1 MLTLPPHWAANCQ
14 RDPAMPLLG
23 LPGRSL
29 VFRDP
34 VELAERM
41 GQLMPVRSCDPV
53 RRPSPS
59 APFRCH
65 GGALQLGPLDLV
77 ALWGT
82 GLQGEVEGCER
93 STLVVPYRGRGD
105 FRIGRRSLSNLTGHT
120 LLLVPPGP
128 WRTYNDVLGGL
139 TIRVDPGHIQAVC
152 RTMDGPAHRTE
163 RWLGMASTPL
173 VREIGKGANAAPF
186 ERLYRFL
193 AFLDGVVRRHG
204 EPPEALRLDDLL
216 LRLIVEL
223 LTPAL
228 LHEPRDPDPRHSTSQ
243 LDSLLDWMH
252 AHCHESISL
261 TDLEQRSHY
270 SRRSLQYAF
279 RARFDCGPMQY
290 LRRQRLWLAR
300 RRLEQAPPGSTVRDI
315 AHTCGYLSVSSFRRD
330 FLARFAVAP
339 STVLARRSGRRG
351 NPAERPASH
360 AGGHCSPPPMAAT
373 ALPDPVQQ
381 LQEHLHQ
388 TRLLGSISSALYFDQ
403 NTVMPAAGAAWRGEQ
418 LALLARQL
426 HERQSSAFYADL
438 LAAAEAE
445 VEGSQTQGSKTRGN
459 GAPTA
464 MRRNL
469 ALLRQELE
477 RQQRLDPDLVG
488 QIAAAQ
494 SRGNAV
500 WQEAKR
506 RDDFAAF
513 APALTEMI
521 RLRRAQAAQLADA
534 EPVARS
540 PWEILA
546 QTFEPDISTAR
557 LQALF
562 APLTAE
568 IPVLLEQ
575 LRAADPPE
583 GAAPDLPEGLQ
594 DSLCAE
600 LLASWG
606 YDPSRCL
613 RARSAH
619 PFSCTVGP
627 HDFRITTRVV
637 PDQPLAAFLATAHE
651 WGHSL
656 YEQGLPRG
664 DDHYF
669 PWPLGEATSMG
680 VHESQSLF
688 WECRVAR
695 SRAFAAHWHPRFVE
709 GLGRDPW
716 GDADGFWRSL
726 NPLRPGTTRVE
737 AGELSYC
744 LHIVLRFE
752 LELALL
758 EQEMPVAELPG
769 RWRERMGELLG
780 VVPASDREGCLQ
792 DIHWAEGLFGYFPS
806 YALGHLISAQLTETM
821 EGEIG
826 PIETVIAAGESA
838 RLREW
843 LGRKVWPLG
852 RSVNGAEL
860 VEQLSGRPLEARP
873 FLDHLER
880 KLAEAIGPAC
890 GTP

>member
-1 MLTLPPHWAANCQ
+1 MAAPALPH
-14 RDPAMPLLG
+14 
-23 LPGRSL
+23 
-29 VFRDP
+29 
-34 VELAERM
+34 
-41 GQLMPVRSCDPV
+41 PVR
-53 RRPSPS
+53 
-59 APFRCH
+59 
-65 GGALQLGPLDLV
+65 
-77 ALWGT
+77 
-82 GLQGEVEGCER
+82 
-93 STLVVPYRGRGD
+93 
-105 FRIGRRSLSNLTGHT
+105 
-120 LLLVPPGP
+120 
-128 WRTYNDVLGGL
+128 
-139 TIRVDPGHIQAVC
+139 
-152 RTMDGPAHRTE
+152 
-163 RWLGMASTPL
+163 
-173 VREIGKGANAAPF
+173 
-186 ERLYRFL
+186 
-193 AFLDGVVRRHG
+193 
-204 EPPEALRLDDLL
+204 
-216 LRLIVEL
+216 
-223 LTPAL
+223 
-228 LHEPRDPDPRHSTSQ
+228 
-243 LDSLLDWMH
+243 
-252 AHCHESISL
+252 
-261 TDLEQRSHY
+261 
-270 SRRSLQYAF
+270 
-279 RARFDCGPMQY
+279 
-290 LRRQRLWLAR
+290 
-300 RRLEQAPPGSTVRDI
+300 
-315 AHTCGYLSVSSFRRD
+315 
-330 FLARFAVAP
+330 
-339 STVLARRSGRRG
+339 
-351 NPAERPASH
+351 
-360 AGGHCSPPPMAAT
+360 
-373 ALPDPVQQ
+373 Q

-403 NTVMPAAGAAWRGEQ
+403 NTVMPPAGAAWRGEQ

-426 HERQSSAFYADL
+426 HERQSSASYADL
-438 LAAAEAE
+438 LAAAEME
-445 VEGSQTQGSKTRGN
+445 VEGAKARGD
-459 GAPTA
+459 AAVPTA
-464 MRRNL
+464 LRRNL
-469 ALLRQELE
+469 ALLRLELE
-477 RQQRLDPDLVG
+477 RQRRLDPDLVG

-506 RDDFAAF
+506 RDDFSAF

-562 APLTAE
+562 APLANE
-568 IPVLLEQ
+568 IPVLLER

-583 GAAPDLPEGLQ
+583 GAAPDLPEALQ
-594 DSLCAE
+594 DSLCAA

-627 HDFRITTRVV
+627 RDFRITTRVV

-664 DDHYF
+664 DEHYF

-695 SRAFAAHWHPRFVE
+695 SRAFAAHWHPRFVQ

-752 LELALL
+752 LELALI
-758 EQEMPVAELPG
+758 EQEMPVAELPQ

-806 YALGHLISAQLTETM
+806 YALGHLISAQLAETM
-821 EGEIG
+821 ESELGA
-826 PIETVIAAGESA
+826 IEAVIANGDTL
-838 RLREW
+838 RLGEW
-843 LGRKVWPLG
+843 LGRHVWPLG

-873 FLDHLER
+873 FLDHLKR